1 MVVKPKVSI
10 FIAMSLDGFI
20 ARTNGS
26 IDWLDKANLKV
37 HEGEDFGYTTFLESV
52 DTLILG
58 RNTYETVLEFDDW
71 PYKEK
76 RIIVLTT
83 NKIKI
88 PINSANTVTSS
99 NDSPQELLKHKRPRV
114 QTYIHWWRNYYSKFP
129 LLRID

>member
-71 PYKEK
+71 SYKEK

-88 PINSANTVTSS
+88 PINLANTVYFI
-99 NDSPQELLKHKRPRV
+99 K
-114 QTYIHWWRNYYSKFP
+114 
-129 LLRID
+129 